1 MTNALYNNTSPMQI
15 KEGDVILIKS
25 SEKNR
30 RRWKIGIM
38 TNLYYGKDNV
48 VLAVRLCAGKNYL
61 ERPRQHLYPLELTCE
76 VTATSISSNEKTLET
91 ELNVNTSKF
100 KPRCNAAAIVRIKM
114 QDEFENEKDLSNTD

>member
-1 MTNALYNNTSPMQI
+1 MTNALHNKTSPMQT

-30 RRWKIGIM
+30 GRWKIGIM

-48 VLAVRLCAGKNYL
+48 VLAVRLCTSKNYL

-76 VTATSISSNEKTLET
+76 
-91 ELNVNTSKF
+91 
-100 KPRCNAAAIVRIKM
+100 
-114 QDEFENEKDLSNTD
+114 